1 MNAKQFLLIE
11 EATGAVEGIYPND
24 MLLVAI
30 NDAQKKEG
38 KYYVVADD
46 KYATI
51 VYDSQPGVS
60 YKI

>member
-1 MNAKQFLLIE
+1 MKAKQFMLVE
-11 EATGAVEGIYPND
+11 EATGAIEGFYPND

-30 NDAQKKEG
+30 NDAQKKQG

-46 KYATI
+46 EYATI

>member
-1 MNAKQFLLIE
+1 MCAKQFMLVE
-11 EATGAVEGIYPND
+11 EATGAIEGFYPND

-30 NDAQKKEG
+30 NDAQKKQG

-46 KYATI
+46 EYATI